1 MKKATKYF
9 SNVAIQ
15 SIEDAIAQAEQN
27 TSGEIV
33 PVVATASGRYDRAE
47 DIVGLLFAMILLSI
61 AWLSTQESIA
71 INGQWEGIKTATLSL
86 PLALIVIFTG
96 FVTGTMLAGYFPVL
110 RLPFISKKEM
120 QEEVQIKAAQT
131 FQLLRL
137 RNTQAATGVLIYVSL
152 YERMV
157 SIIGDDAIS
166 EKLSQD
172 DWDQVCAIV
181 VNGMKSGKPHTALEE
196 AVAQCG
202 KLLSQHFPRQD
213 NDENELP
220 NKLHLVH

>member
-1 MKKATKYF
+1 
-9 SNVAIQ
+9 
-15 SIEDAIAQAEQN
+15 N